1 MLPLWLSRDRWE
13 GEDIVRLPVERE
25 GEDMLMLSGERE
37 EEGEDMVKLFTFLS
51 GGTDS
56 PP

>member
-13 GEDIVRLPVERE
+13 EEDIVRLPVERE

-37 EEGEDMVKLFTFLS
+37 EEGEDMVKLSTFLS

>member
-1 MLPLWLSRDRWE
+1 MLALWLSLERWE
-13 GEDIVRLPVERE
+13 GEDIVRLSGERE
-25 GEDMLMLSGERE
+25 GEDMLRLSGERE
-37 EEGEDMVKLFTFLS
+37 GLGEDMVKLSTFLS